1 MDKQTRKA
9 ALMAY
14 REARPEAGIYAVH
27 AGGGC
32 WIGASPRLDKAENRL
47 RFTLAQGTH
56 PNAALQSAGGAV
68 RVEVLE
74 RLDPETPALSRERLL
89 KERLAH
95 WLEKTGAARL

>member
-1 MDKQTRKA
+1 MDKETRKA
-9 ALMAY
+9 AVSAY
-14 REARPEAGIYAVH
+14 RERKPDAGVFAVH

-32 WIGASPRLDKAENRL
+32 WIGASPTLDKAENRL

-56 PNAALQSAGGAV
+56 PNKALQAAGGEP